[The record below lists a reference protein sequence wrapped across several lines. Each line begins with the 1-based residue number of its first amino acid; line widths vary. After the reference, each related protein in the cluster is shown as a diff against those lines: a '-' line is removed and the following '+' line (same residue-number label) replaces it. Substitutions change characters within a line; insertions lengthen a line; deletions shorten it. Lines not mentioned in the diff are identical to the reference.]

1 MRRRLSQVSSTK
13 VPESHGTVSDMSLYL
28 NQEFSLWGLTLLL
41 ILAACVYAIGLMLLT
56 RHLYGV
62 DRLSLNNEV
71 AGFKFAVVGVFYAVL
86 LAFVVV
92 AVWEGFRDTEGT
104 VRNEA
109 KAAVD
114 LHRVASV
121 LPGPASADIR
131 RDVITYVKDVHDVEW
146 PKMAVGES
154 SDVVA
159 QDLGQLTKTVF
170 AFNPGTTQEMALYQ
184 NALRLLAQLTDNRNE
199 RLDSADG
206 SVPTVLW
213 FVLIAGGLITLGYP
227 AFLRL
232 DESGGAGAHDGVAGR
247 TRRDRALARHCLRPS
262 LHRRR
267 AGLGRPV
274 RTRFGRNAGGLVF
287 AVKHRPCGIAA
298 SPQDVDRI
306 VHRGTAPGRFAPVPR
321 LWRDT
326 WTRRNRS
333 KRPWPKPSARRMR
346 SRAPSTSR

>member
-1 MRRRLSQVSSTK
+1 
-13 VPESHGTVSDMSLYL
+13 MSLYL

-41 ILAACVYAIGLMLLT
+41 ILAACVYAIGLMLVT

-114 LHRVASV
+114 LHQVASV
-121 LPGPASADIR
+121 LPGSASADIR
-131 RDVITYVKDVHDVEW
+131 RDVITYVKDVRDVEW
-146 PKMAVGES
+146 PKMAAGEA
-154 SDVVA
+154 SDMVA
-159 QDLGQLTKTVF
+159 QDLGQLTKSVL
-170 AFNPGTTQEMALYQ
+170 AFNPGTDQEMALYQ
-184 NALRLLAQLTDNRNE
+184 TALRLLAQLTDNRNE

-227 AFLRL
+227 AFFGSTNLAAQVL
-232 DESGGAGAHDGVAGR
+232 MTASLAVLVAIALLLGIVFDHPF
-247 TRRDRALARHCLRPS
+247 TGDVQVSAAPFERALAEMPAES
-262 LHRRR
+262 S
-267 AGLGRPV
+267 
-274 RTRFGRNAGGLVF
+274 
-287 AVKHRPCGIAA
+287 
-298 SPQDVDRI
+298 SP
-306 VHRGTAPGRFAPVPR
+306 
-321 LWRDT
+321 
-326 WTRRNRS
+326 
-333 KRPWPKPSARRMR
+333 
-346 SRAPSTSR
+346 